1 MIISAAIHGKILKIE
16 YLLLFAVFT
25 IATCGFLRI
34 GCRNFGELFIGDSVK
49 QFSFIIGVYLFS
61 MVGSYFS
68 KFLTNKNLLNTLS
81 KSKS

>member
-25 IATCGFLRI
+25 IATCGLRI

-61 MVGSYFS
+61 MV
-68 KFLTNKNLLNTLS
+68 
-81 KSKS
+81 